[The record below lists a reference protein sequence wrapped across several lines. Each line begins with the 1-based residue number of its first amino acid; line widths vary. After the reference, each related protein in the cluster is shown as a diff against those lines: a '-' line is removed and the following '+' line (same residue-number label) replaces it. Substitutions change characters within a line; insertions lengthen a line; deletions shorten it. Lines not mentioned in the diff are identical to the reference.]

1 MPPPLRRRRQLYRI
15 HIPIISRCFPNLEIS
30 IPRIVSFQAL
40 FQLLAS
46 SALYLLG
53 PLLIFVTFGLL
64 FSLSWT
70 FWNILIP
77 LKFQSYTSTPSVL
90 SQLFVGCILI
100 NIVFNYILC
109 VRTKNHGTEE
119 YEQVVRELARATGF
133 EYPNTKEEMDI
144 WFCNW
149 RERILERSKQ
159 RRLQMRYNLMSKY
172 GMDEEKASLL
182 PRDGDGN
189 ANEAGV
195 ESLDNN
201 QNQNSIEM
209 TTTNQN
215 QNETL
220 KNRKKE
226 ATPQPSPPVQ
236 PMGRSWM
243 WLGPNEWSY
252 CERSGLPKPPRS
264 HYDHVTKGL
273 VLNMDHYCPVS
284 QVISVSRQSVW

>member
-1 MPPPLRRRRQLYRI
+1 
-15 HIPIISRCFPNLEIS
+15 
-30 IPRIVSFQAL
+30 
-40 FQLLAS
+40 
-46 SALYLLG
+46 
-53 PLLIFVTFGLL
+53 
-64 FSLSWT
+64 
-70 FWNILIP
+70 
-77 LKFQSYTSTPSVL
+77 
-90 SQLFVGCILI
+90 
-100 NIVFNYILC
+100 
-109 VRTKNHGTEE
+109 
-119 YEQVVRELARATGF
+119 
-133 EYPNTKEEMDI
+133 
-144 WFCNW
+144 
-149 RERILERSKQ
+149 
-159 RRLQMRYNLMSKY
+159 
-172 GMDEEKASLL
+172 MDEEKASLL